1 MGKVQEVENPMEEL
15 NELFLEMKDTSE
27 LMVDLAYSSLLFND
41 KDIAAEV
48 EHLGDIV
55 EEKSSRVQRI
65 AAEEISCKSAD
76 ATLMILRMVSYVM
89 AIADAALQIVEVV
102 QRKIKP
108 HPILK
113 QSIVESDVGI
123 FHVKISKR
131 SILSE
136 KTLEQVR
143 LATETGMWVIAMRR
157 GVRWIYGPHKKEE
170 IRPGDNLFVK
180 GPEDGMKKLKA
191 LARGKL
197 KKL

>member
-1 MGKVQEVENPMEEL
+1 MGEVQEVENPMDEL

-41 KDIAAEV
+41 MDIAAEV
-48 EHLGDIV
+48 ERLGDIV

-113 QSIVESDVGI
+113 QSIIESDVGI
-123 FHVKISKR
+123 FRVRISKK
-131 SILSE
+131 SILSG
-136 KTLEQVR
+136 KSLGSVR
-143 LATETGMWVIAMRR
+143 LATETGMWVIAVRR
-157 GVRWIYGPHKKEE
+157 GARWIYGPQRDE
-170 IRPGDNLFVK
+170 IMKPGDHLFVK
-180 GPEDGMKKLKA
+180 GPEDGMKKLRSV
-191 LARGKL
+191 ARGRL